1 MCSELAE
8 HLKEI
13 EDDCSYAIENKPA
26 KPEWHLGGQV
36 FDDRG
41 FNVVMGYS
49 DKCMELWSG
58 A

>member
-1 MCSELAE
+1 MCSELVE
-8 HLKEI
+8 HLKKI

-41 FNVVMGYS
+41 YNVASFSWIWQVV
-49 DKCMELWSG
+49 W
-58 A
+58 